1 MVSEIVPQVFIHEDF
16 GAIRAIKDNNNEPWF
31 VAKDVCSALGLNNVG
46 QAISSLDDD
55 EKDSI
60 TINDGNR
67 GNPTKIIISEAGLYS
82 LVLKSRKPEAKAF
95 KRWVTH
101 EVLPSIRRDGGYIA
115 STPDESDDV
124 VMARA
129 LLVAQKTI
137 ERNKRQIAGLT
148 EDNARMLPKAVA
160 YDSFMET
167 DGTITVTEA
176 ARYLSQIDKT
186 MTRKR
191 LFALLRSD
199 GLICKI
205 DRAPTKKAIK
215 QGLAVQIMTTRAD
228 GKQNEP
234 YARITQKGLD
244 WCVTHYARIPSQMHT

>member
-1 MVSEIVPQVFIHEDF
+1 MVSEIVPQVFNHEDF
-16 GAIRAIKDNNNEPWF
+16 GSIRAVKIDNEPWF
-31 VAKDVCSALGLNNVG
+31 VAKDVCDALGVG
-46 QAISSLDDD
+46 NSRQALTRLDDD
-55 EKDSI
+55 EKDVISND
-60 TINDGNR
+60 TLGGHQQMAVIN
-67 GNPTKIIISEAGLYS
+67 EAGLYS
-82 LVLKSRKPEAKAF
+82 LVLSSKKPEAKAF

-115 STPDESDDV
+115 STPNEPDDV

-215 QGLAVQIMTTRAD
+215 QGLAV
-228 GKQNEP
+228 
-234 YARITQKGLD
+234 
-244 WCVTHYARIPSQMHT
+244 

>member
-1 MVSEIVPQVFIHEDF
+1 MTEDIVPQVFTNEDF
-16 GAIRAIKDNNNEPWF
+16 GTVRALRIDSEPWF
-31 VAKDVCSALGLNNVG
+31 VAKDVAVALGYSNPQKAVR
-46 QAISSLDDD
+46 DHV
-55 EKDSI
+55 DSEDM
-60 TINDGNR
+60 TVHESFTVNGTMATLINESG
-67 GNPTKIIISEAGLYS
+67 IYS
-82 LVLKSRKPEAKAF
+82 LIMTSKKPEAKAF

-101 EVLPSIRRDGGYIA
+101 EVLPSIRRDGGYIS

-244 WCVTHYARIPSQMHT
+244 WCVTHYARIPSQMRT